1 MGHLVRVQIR
11 LSRFGLC
18 SGWPTSVSV
27 RVEFGSGPV
36 LVECIRFGYGY
47 GSSLVWI
54 GSISK
59 DPNSG
64 RFGSGSVGVR
74 IGLTLNEIRLGQFEY
89 GSGKM
94 CW

>member
-59 DPNSG
+59 TQI
-64 RFGSGSVGVR
+64 RVGLVPV
-74 IGLTLNEIRLGQFEY
+74 QFE
-89 GSGKM
+89 SGLG
-94 CW
+94 